1 MCSSYV
7 GIANTNNIPTD
18 VGSVNMNVGK
28 GHISMYCCAMAVKQ
42 REKARVKPVAQHPYH
57 HGALREALVAQA
69 FQDLETDGLEG
80 LSLRRLAESAGVS
93 KTAPYRHFAD
103 KRELL
108 VTIAAEGFGL
118 LAENLEAVP
127 QAALSVAGGDPLAGI
142 RASLRAYLEFARE
155 RPVLYKL
162 MISRLGYELHSEAC
176 RLNSERALG
185 CLVRAV
191 QAAQAAGWRPDKDGM
206 ALVLSLWASVHGWA
220 ALLID
225 GLLPPGHS
233 RAGQ

>member
-1 MCSSYV
+1 
-7 GIANTNNIPTD
+7 
-18 VGSVNMNVGK
+18 
-28 GHISMYCCAMAVKQ
+28 MAVKQ

-69 FQDLETDGLEG
+69 FLDLEKDGLEG

-118 LAENLEAVP
+118 LAVRLEAVP
-127 QAALSVAGGDPLAGI
+127 QAALSMSRGDPLEGI
-142 RASLRAYLEFARE
+142 RALFRAYPRVRPREARA
-155 RPVLYKL
+155 VQAHDLAA
-162 MISRLGYELHSEAC
+162 GYELHSEAC

-191 QAAQAAGWRPDKDGM
+191 QSAQAAGWRPDKDGN

-220 ALLID
+220 TLLID
-225 GLLPPGHS
+225 GLLPPGTPEQGNDWLGL
-233 RAGQ
+233 AMVLLD